1 ISVKDTGVGIDEK
14 YHNAIFDRFG
24 QVYSES
30 SEEFGGSGLGLTLT
44 RNLINLHGGEISVVS
59 EKGKGSEFIIILPI
73 Q

>member
-1 ISVKDTGVGIDEK
+1 M
-14 YHNAIFDRFG
+14 
-24 QVYSES
+24 YSES

-59 EKGKGSEFIIILPI
+59 EKGKGSEFIIIFPI

>member
-1 ISVKDTGVGIDEK
+1 MKS
-14 YHNAIFDRFG
+14 IFDRFG
-24 QVYSES
+24 QVYDVS

-44 RNLINLHGGEISVVS
+44 KNLINLHGGEISVVS